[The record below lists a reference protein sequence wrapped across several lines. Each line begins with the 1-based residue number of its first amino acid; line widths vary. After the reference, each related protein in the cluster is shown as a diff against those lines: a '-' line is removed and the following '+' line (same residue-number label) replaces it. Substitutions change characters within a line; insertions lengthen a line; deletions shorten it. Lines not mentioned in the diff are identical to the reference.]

1 MTINQ
6 KERSVLL
13 VGSIPL
19 SSAEEVFEAISS
31 ELGKLIKR
39 IPDGETGPR
48 SLWIVCQS
56 ETMKSA
62 QGLEVGGERQLQGG
76 IRNPRYKIKEGQKL
90 EDVKFGRLGYAD
102 NALESYKIFK
112 RLQAHGKIP
121 SGVRFQVCLPT
132 PLAVVYAFFIA
143 SEVRRIWPLYEQRLL
158 EELDEIART
167 ISHGD
172 LAIQLDIATEMHTLL
187 EVPELQKDY
196 PIDELVDAFA
206 RLGNRVPHDVELGIH
221 LCYGDPGHKH
231 VREPTDMGRM
241 IDVYHRLATAIPRTI
256 TWLHMPVP
264 RDRFDD
270 SVFFAF
276 TQSQA
281 QVRYRTLS
289 RSRPSYGWDRR
300 CEAPGYGS
308 ETVRIGFWRRDRMR
322 LWTTATGDHSGLD
335 PAPSRGGTA
344 SIESMPINA
353 SEHIPK

>member
-241 IDVYHRLATAIPRTI
+241 IDVYHRLATAIPERSLGCICRCRVIASTI
-256 TWLHMPVP
+256 GIFRLYAISSSSQVP
-264 RDRFDD
+264 NFI
-270 SVFFAF
+270 SV
-276 TQSQA
+276 SSILRMGSK
-281 QVRYRTLS
+281 VRSAGLRQRNGSYRILA
-289 RSRPSYGWDRR
+289 SRPNAALADGHRR
-300 CEAPGYGS
+300 PFR
-308 ETVRIGFWRRDRMR
+308 T
-322 LWTTATGDHSGLD
+322 
-335 PAPSRGGTA
+335 
-344 SIESMPINA
+344 
-353 SEHIPK
+353 

>member
-206 RLGNRVPHDVELGIH
+206 RLGNRVPQDVELGIH

-264 RDRFDD
+264 RDRIDD
-270 SVFFAF
+270 SYFSPLRNLKLKSGTELYLGLVHLTDGIEGAKRRAAAAKRFVSDFGVATECGF
-276 TQSQA
+276 GRRPPETIPDLIRLHRAVA
-281 QVRYRTLS
+281 QQV
-289 RSRPSYGWDRR
+289 
-300 CEAPGYGS
+300 
-308 ETVRIGFWRRDRMR
+308 
-322 LWTTATGDHSGLD
+322 
-335 PAPSRGGTA
+335 
-344 SIESMPINA
+344 
-353 SEHIPK
+353 